1 MPAHLATSRGSTG
14 THRSSPSLRSRYV
27 AIKPQEQ
34 SSGAAAEDLAADW
47 LTRQGLRVLARN
59 YRVKGGE
66 IDLICADGDTLV
78 FVEVRLRRH
87 AGFGG
92 AGASITPAKQQR
104 LILAAQHYLH
114 THGEQACRFDCVL
127 LAELDENTLEWVRD
141 AFTAD

>member
-1 MPAHLATSRGSTG
+1 MSFIARILRPRAT
-14 THRSSPSLRSRYV
+14 LR
-27 AIKPQEQ
+27 KPQAP
-34 SSGAAAEDLAADW
+34 SSGAAAEDLAAAW
-47 LTRQGLRVLARN
+47 LTRQGLRVLTRN

-66 IDLICADGDTLV
+66 IDLVCADGDTLV
-78 FVEVRLRRH
+78 FVEVRLRRNT
-87 AGFGG
+87 GFGG

-104 LILAAQHYLH
+104 LILAAQHYLQ